1 MLFWICLSKTC
12 SQFLHQCWY
21 KHDVWNPSYFN
32 STNPYEI
39 QIFSGITEKIPFLE
53 MVIQFFWRFPKP
65 QRNDIFVGNRFVSP
79 NDIDL
84 TDVDPIVATLDKVEN
99 EITGAL
105 ANILGNSTL
114 LVKEEGL
121 IKELSL
127 LDTILLEVTSLL
139 KRLRLGRRE
148 LSSST
153 FTSRSTIKRALH
165 QMSLV
170 TLRLFLK
177 LTPPTIATTPT
188 PSQCQQRQHHQQCQH

>member
-12 SQFLHQCWY
+12 FQFLHHCWY

-39 QIFSGITEKIPFLE
+39 QIFSSITGKIPFLE
-53 MVIQFFWRFPKP
+53 MVIQFLWRFPKK

-84 TDVDPIVATLDKVEN
+84 TNVDTIITTLDKVEN
-99 EITGAL
+99 GISRAL

-114 LVKEEGL
+114 LIKKEGQ

-127 LDTILLEVTSLL
+127 LDTLQLFLELIKSTLTTVTSTSLTTTL
-139 KRLRLGRRE
+139 T
-148 LSSST
+148 LSTST
-153 FTSRSTIKRALH
+153 ENIITS
-165 QMSLV
+165 
-170 TLRLFLK
+170 
-177 LTPPTIATTPT
+177 
-188 PSQCQQRQHHQQCQH
+188 

>member
-1 MLFWICLSKTC
+1 MLIEI
-12 SQFLHQCWY
+12 WY
-21 KHDVWNPSYFN
+21 TSYFN

-39 QIFSGITEKIPFLE
+39 QIFSSITGKIPFLE
-53 MVIQFFWRFPKP
+53 MVIQFLWRFPKK
-65 QRNDIFVGNRFVSP
+65 QRNVIFVGNRLVSP
-79 NDIDL
+79 NDIEF
-84 TDVDPIVATLDKVEN
+84 TDVDPIVANLDKVEN

-114 LVKEEGL
+114 HVKEEGQ

-127 LDTILLEVTSLL
+127 LDTIFLEVTSPL

-165 QMSLV
+165 HEIDNNINIV
-170 TLRLFLK
+170 NINRK
-177 LTPPTIATTPT
+177 YK
-188 PSQCQQRQHHQQCQH
+188 CN